1 MIRWTERKQKKNL
14 AGLIWGEK
22 MILVLFGPPG
32 AGKGTQADALKDKLN
47 LLHLSTGDILREEVA
62 KESELG
68 LMAKKFMEAGEL
80 VTDELIIGMIKNKIT
95 SESSGKG
102 FLLDGFPRTISQAHA
117 LDEMLRANTL
127 KVDNVVS
134 LEVDDSVLIE
144 RLLLRG
150 RSDDNEET
158 IKNRLEVYKNQTLP
172 IKEYY
177 RNLDIL
183 VEIKGDDSVEIVSEN
198 IFKALN

>member
-1 MIRWTERKQKKNL
+1 
-14 AGLIWGEK
+14 

-68 LMAKKFMEAGEL
+68 LMAKQFMEAGEL

-117 LDEMLRANTL
+117 LDEMLKANSL